1 MLGITITSVVLAL
14 GTLLS
19 MYLLAGNQRRAGW
32 HLVIALQALW
42 VPYDCAIRQYALIA
56 LTPATMWIAVK
67 ALRSDPAHKEHDQ
80 KDNENKDDDTDDA
93 NRHVSISL

>member
-1 MLGITITSVVLAL
+1 VLGTTITSVVLAL

-42 VPYDCAIRQYALIA
+42 VPYDIAIHQYALIA

-67 ALRSDPAHKEHDQ
+67 ALRSDSAHKEHDQ
-80 KDNENKDDDTDDA
+80 KDNKNKDDDTDDA
-93 NRHVSISL
+93 NRHGSSSL